1 MQYELINGSSVGVIT
16 NPTPILRDIK
26 DTFCVSFL
34 LPEAGAYIAL
44 FRDESGVEYRT
55 TIQDSTAKVPKPLL
69 TKEQRVGL
77 TVCKV
82 DGEKITQSWEC
93 HPLKVGTFLSLR
105 QTQWQIM
112 AGLDDRELFARLAE
126 VEREHAKT
134 RAEFDALKADYS
146 SHRAATAESVAS
158 FERKLAEQ
166 GEALASVKKANETL
180 AGAYNEAIKVINDL
194 SPRVLALEKNYD
206 PTIIK

>member
-1 MQYELINGSSVGVIT
+1 M
-16 NPTPILRDIK
+16 
-26 DTFCVSFL
+26 
-34 LPEAGAYIAL
+34 
-44 FRDESGVEYRT
+44 
-55 TIQDSTAKVPKPLL
+55 
-69 TKEQRVGL
+69 
-77 TVCKV
+77 

-105 QTQWQIM
+105 QTQWQIT

-146 SHRAATAESVAS
+146 SHRTATAESVGT
-158 FERKLAEQ
+158 FERKLAKQ
-166 GEALASVKKANETL
+166 GETLASVKKANETL
-180 AGAYNEAIKVINDL
+180 TKSYNEAIKVVNDL
-194 SPRVLALEKNYD
+194 SQRVLALEKNYD